1 MPRFYTSIYQLLINY
16 LLCIFLLLLMT
27 LYICRMSRQNP
38 FLKPFSAPYESIPFD
53 KISHEDFLPTLEHSI
68 TLAKEEIET
77 IKKCED
83 PDFISVIEAMEK
95 SGKLLGTVSGVFF
108 NLNSAE
114 TSDEL
119 QAIAGE
125 FSGKL
130 SAFSSEIN
138 TDPILFDQINKAK
151 KATDLGALSAEQK
164 TLLDKTFN
172 RFARNGALLN
182 DEDKAKLK
190 EIDQKLSKLK
200 VDFGQNLLNDST
212 SYLRV
217 FEDESS
223 LDGLSA
229 TLRDQ
234 AQQLAESNEHKGKW
248 AINLDYPSYIP
259 FMTYATN
266 RELRKELFMAYAQR
280 AAKDNDFNNKNTLE
294 EIAKLRLKRAQLLG
308 FKSHADFTL
317 AERMASTPNKVND
330 FLTDLL
336 DKSMDKAKEQV
347 NEVAL
352 YAVENGATLPLQ
364 RWDFAFWSEK
374 LKQSKYSLDDE
385 VLKPYFKMESALDGV
400 FKTANKLYGLTFK
413 EVSNIPKY
421 HKDVQTFEVYGEQ
434 NDFIAV
440 FYADFF
446 PRAGKR
452 SGAWMTSYKGQ
463 SKEDNKNIRPHISI
477 VCNFSKPT
485 PTSPSLLTF
494 QEVRTLFHEF
504 GHALHGMLANTK
516 YESLSG
522 TSVYWD
528 FVELPSQIFENWLY
542 EKECLELFAYH
553 YKTGELIPKELIK
566 AIKDS
571 AAFLEGYQTIRQLSF
586 AKLDMAWHDSR
597 NENELNLSEIEE
609 RTLGSMDLFPPVS
622 GTSMSTSFAHI
633 FSGGYS
639 AGYYSYKWAE
649 VLDADAF
656 EKFQEEGLFDKET
669 AISFR
674 RNILEK
680 GGTEHP
686 MVLYVRFKGK
696 EPSTKALLKR
706 AQLN

>member
-1 MPRFYTSIYQLLINY
+1 
-16 LLCIFLLLLMT
+16 
-27 LYICRMSRQNP
+27 MSTVNP
-38 FLKPFSAPYESIPFD
+38 FFEVFSTPHDSIPFD
-53 KISHEDFLPTLEHSI
+53 KISHEHFLPALEHGI
-68 TLAKEEIET
+68 AIAKKEIEA
-77 IKKCED
+77 IKKCEKA
-83 PDFISVIEAMEK
+83 DFISVIEALEK
-95 SGKLLGTVSGVFF
+95 SGKLLGTVSGAFF

-114 TSDEL
+114 TNDEL
-119 QAIAGE
+119 QAIAGD
-125 FSGKL
+125 FSGKI

-138 TDPILFDQINKAK
+138 TDEILFDQIK
-151 KATDLGALSAEQK
+151 KTKETTDLNSLSTEEK
-164 TLLDKTFN
+164 TLLEKTFN

-182 DEDKAKLK
+182 IEDKTKLK
-190 EIDQKLSKLK
+190 EIDQNLAQLK
-200 VDFGQNLLNDST
+200 VDFGQNLLNDSNA
-212 SYLRV
+212 YLKV
-217 FEDESS
+217 FENKAS
-223 LDGLSA
+223 LIGLSDS
-229 TLRDQ
+229 LIDQ
-234 AQQLAESNEHKGKW
+234 SKQLAKSKGYNGKW
-248 AINLDYPSYIP
+248 AVNLDYPSYIP
-259 FMTYATN
+259 FMTYASN
-266 RELRKELFMAYAQR
+266 SDLRKELFMAYALR
-280 AAKDNDFNNKNTLE
+280 AAQDNEFNNKKTLE
-294 EIAKLRLKRAQLLG
+294 EIAKFRLKRAQLLG

-317 AERMASTPNKVND
+317 AERMSSSPSKVHE
-330 FLTDLL
+330 FLNDLL
-336 DKSMDKAKEQV
+336 DKSLGKAKEQV
-347 NEVAL
+347 NEVSL
-352 YAVENGATLPLQ
+352 FAVENGATRPLQ
-364 RWDFAFWSEK
+364 RWDFNYWSEK
-374 LKQSKYSLDDE
+374 LKQSKYSLEDE
-385 VLKPYFKMESALDGV
+385 ILKPYFKLENALGGV

-421 HKDVQTFEVYGEQ
+421 HEDIQTFEVYGEQ
-434 NDFIAV
+434 NEFIAV

-446 PRAGKR
+446 PRSGKR
-452 SGAWMTSYKGQ
+452 NGAWMTSFKGQ
-463 SKEDNKNIRPHISI
+463 SIEDGKNNRPHISI

-485 PTSPSLLTF
+485 PSEPSLLTF

-504 GHALHGMLANTK
+504 GHALHGMLANTQ

-566 AIKDS
+566 GIKDS

-586 AKLDMAWHDSR
+586 ARLDMAWHDSR

-609 RTLGSMDLFPPVS
+609 RILGSSDLFPAVN

-656 EKFQEEGLFDKET
+656 EKFKEDGLFNKET
-669 AISFR
+669 AKSFR
-674 RNILEK
+674 NNILEK

-686 MVLYVRFKGK
+686 MQLYVRFRGK
-696 EPSTKALLKR
+696 EPSTKALLDR